1 MCCVQQGMLRSVNP
15 SLSVI
20 LAALLIVSCHASPAS
35 AQKYAPEAVKQT
47 FARLY
52 PDAKQVD
59 WRTDRN
65 DNYEAHFRLQGT
77 KLRADFTP
85 AGEWVE
91 TEQNVDW
98 DDLPQA
104 VQEAINENYDK
115 DDVVE
120 LEYTD
125 SATKG
130 KFYDVELDPKGEKK
144 FDVEYRSDGS
154 KL

>member
-1 MCCVQQGMLRSVNP
+1 MSNSVFSRLVLVFI
-15 SLSVI
+15 SL
-20 LAALLIVSCHASPAS
+20 LLISCDASEAA
-35 AQKYAPEAVKQT
+35 AQKDAPEAVKQT

-52 PDAKQVD
+52 PNAKKVD

-65 DNYEAHFRLQGT
+65 DNYEAHFTQQGT

-85 AGEWVE
+85 AGDWVE

-98 DDLPQA
+98 DELPQA
-104 VQEAINENYDK
+104 VQAAIKKDYDK
-115 DDVVE
+115 DDIVE
-120 LEYTD
+120 LEYTN
-125 SATKG
+125 SAAKG

-154 KL
+154 RL